1 MQSCL
6 RWPLTLSPASRHK
19 RLVPY
24 LFCWSQNFL
33 GILIILHLTRVV
45 PSLRQVRQQLGGRFE
60 ADLADS
66 IGLMLD
72 WIRDLKGSDPIAAW
86 CYQVLDGI
94 YDMNNLTPIDL
105 DENMRYDSGSSKT

>member
-1 MQSCL
+1 
-6 RWPLTLSPASRHK
+6 
-19 RLVPY
+19 
-24 LFCWSQNFL
+24 
-33 GILIILHLTRVV
+33 VV